1 MGGLGQL
8 VQSLLA
14 LADGVVPR
22 WVLGLGLV
30 AVIALMWP
38 SVRRNSRTEEARKR
52 FRTATRFGFDERVR
66 REDEA
71 LAMVDGNA
79 DGLVSLADLALAE
92 GRPRIVAPA
101 LAALA
106 RLGTRPM
113 EVRRLE
119 RTIEGPQPATAL
131 EAAIVVERLLDQ
143 GQREEAV
150 RRLARAQQRW
160 PNDEDLGAVAIRCNA
175 VGNP

>member
-22 WVLGLGLV
+22 WVLAV
-30 AVIALMWP
+30 ALAVVVALIWP

-52 FRTATRFGFDERVR
+52 FRTATRFAFEERVR

-71 LAMVDGNA
+71 LAMVAGNA

-92 GRPRIVAPA
+92 GRPRIVAAA
-101 LAALA
+101 LAALIK
-106 RLGTRPM
+106 LGKRPV
-113 EVRRLE
+113 EVRRLQ

-131 EAAIVVERLLDQ
+131 EAVILVERLLAQ
-143 GQREEAV
+143 GQLDEAA
-150 RRLARAQQRW
+150 RRLERARKRW
-160 PNDEDLGAVAIRCNA
+160 PEDEDLVAVAIRDERA
-175 VGNP
+175 GNP

>member
-14 LADGVVPR
+14 LAEGVVPR
-22 WVLGLGLV
+22 WVLAV
-30 AVIALMWP
+30 ALAVVVALIWP
-38 SVRRNSRTEEARKR
+38 SIRRNSRTEEARKR
-52 FRTATRFGFDERVR
+52 FRTATRFGFEERVR

-71 LAMVDGNA
+71 LAMVEGNA

-92 GRPRIVAPA
+92 GRPRIVALA
-101 LAALA
+101 LASLV
-106 RLGTRPM
+106 RLGTRPI

-131 EAAIVVERLLDQ
+131 EAAILVERLLSQ
-143 GQREEAV
+143 GQMDEAA
-150 RRLARAQQRW
+150 RRLERARVRW
-160 PNDEDLGAVAIRCNA
+160 PNDEDLAAVVFRDERA
-175 VGNP
+175 GNP